1 MGKIFVVIGIVLFGL
16 FLLFQSQSRVVLP
29 LQVTSENET
38 VTLLFGGDVML
49 GRTVTIHSLDT
60 KKDPIYP
67 FTFIKDT
74 FLAADISL
82 VNLETPILTSCPRRP
97 TGMIFCAPT
106 EMLRGLTESGIDI
119 VTLANNHTKNY
130 GEAGLTQTKQLLE
143 EEGIKVTG
151 VGTLTEIEKAQ
162 TRFGFIGFDKDQQSN
177 PVLTSEEKKL
187 VTDANATVDILVV
200 SLHWGVEYKA
210 HPTEGQRRLARELV
224 ALGADVIV
232 GHHPHWVQDHET
244 ISGVPV
250 YYSLGNLV
258 FDQMWSEETKKGLV
272 VKLTFENK
280 KQINEE
286 LLPVYMKNHAQPQ
299 FVSPQ

>member
-1 MGKIFVVIGIVLFGL
+1 MGKIFVVIGIALFGL

-29 LQVTSENET
+29 MQVASEDKT

-49 GRTVTIHSLDT
+49 GRTVTVHSLDT
-60 KKDPIYP
+60 KKDPTYP

-74 FLAADISL
+74 FLGADISL

-119 VTLANNHTKNY
+119 VNLANNHTKNY
-130 GEAGLTQTKQLLE
+130 GEAGLIQTKELLE
-143 EEGIKVTG
+143 AEGIKVTG
-151 VGTLTEIEKAQ
+151 VGTVTVIEKAH
-162 TRFGFIGFDKDQQSN
+162 TTFGFIGFDKDQQSN
-177 PVLTSEEKKL
+177 PVLTSLEKKL
-187 VTDANATVDILVV
+187 VTDANASVDILVV
-200 SLHWGVEYKA
+200 SLHWGVEYNA
-210 HPTEGQRRLARELV
+210 HPTEGQKRLARELV

-244 ISGVPV
+244 LSGVPV

-272 VKLTFENK
+272 VKLTFENR
-280 KQINEE
+280 KQIKEE
-286 LLPVYMKNHAQPQ
+286 LLPIYMKNHAQPQ

>member
-1 MGKIFVVIGIVLFGL
+1 MGKIFVVIGIVLLGL
-16 FLLFQSQSRVVLP
+16 FLLFQSQSGVVLP
-29 LQVTSENET
+29 REVTSENET

-49 GRTVTIHSLDT
+49 GRTVTVHSLDT
-60 KKDPIYP
+60 KKDPTYP

-74 FLAADISL
+74 LLAADISM
-82 VNLETPILTSCPRRP
+82 VNLETPIITSCPRRP
-97 TGMIFCAPT
+97 TGMIFCAPV

-143 EEGIKVTG
+143 EKGIKVTG
-151 VGTLTEIEKAQ
+151 VGTVTEIEKAQ

-187 VTDANATVDILVV
+187 VTEANPRVDILVV
-200 SLHWGVEYKA
+200 SLHWGVEYNA
-210 HPTEGQRRLARELV
+210 HPTDGQRRLARELV

-250 YYSLGNLV
+250 YYSLGNLI

>member
-74 FLAADISL
+74 LLAADISL

-187 VTDANATVDILVV
+187 VTDANAMVDILVV
-200 SLHWGVEYKA
+200 SLHWGVEYNA
-210 HPTEGQRRLARELV
+210 HPTQGQRRLARELV